1 MGLFSIFNKKSSE
14 EKVSHI
20 RILIEMATIDGE
32 MDSKEK
38 YMISLFAKTL
48 KLSDMEVEKGSTLS
62 YSQILLPKRQKDK
75 EQLIVDLIML
85 MLIDNDINEKEYYFC
100 KRIASQLSIP
110 GTFVDNK
117 IKEVIDNAHI
127 LLNGA
132 YDQEKL
138 RVDFEKI
145 LMDNISKTMNRL

>member
-14 EKVSHI
+14 EKI
-20 RILIEMATIDGE
+20 CRLRILIEMATIDGE

-38 YMISLFAKTL
+38 YMISLFAKML
-48 KLSDMEVEKGSTLS
+48 KLSDLEIEKGNKLS
-62 YSQILLPKRQKDK
+62 YSQIILPKRPKDR

-100 KRIASQLSIP
+100 KKIASQLSIP
-110 GTFVDNK
+110 GNYVDNK

-138 RVDFEKI
+138 RVDFAKI
-145 LMDNISKTMNRL
+145 LMDNISKTINRL